1 MGLFDG
7 LLGHGST
14 VDPMDLRKRL
24 DGVLIDD
31 EEPQLA
37 FKVIRD
43 FFVFTQHRIIL
54 VDVQGITGSKVDYMS
69 VPYRAIARFSV
80 ETAGTFD
87 LDSELKIWV
96 SGSSE
101 PIRKTLKKG
110 TDVRGIQKALA
121 AGIFGRS
128 Q

>member
-14 VDPMDLRKRL
+14 VDPADLNKRL
-24 DGVLIDD
+24 DGVLVDG

-43 FFVFTQHRIIL
+43 FFVFTQYRIIL
-54 VDVQGITGSKVDYMS
+54 VDIQGITGSKVDYTS
-69 VPYRAIARFSV
+69 VPYRAITRFSV

-96 SGSSE
+96 SGSAT
-101 PIRKTLKKG
+101 PISKTLKKG
-110 TDVRGIQKALA
+110 TDVRGIQRALA
-121 AGIFGRS
+121 TGVLR
-128 Q
+128 

>member
-1 MGLFDG
+1 MGIFDG

-14 VDPMDLRKRL
+14 VDPADLNKRL
-24 DGVLIDD
+24 HGVLI
-31 EEPQLA
+31 EGETPQLA

-43 FFVFTQHRIIL
+43 FFVFTQHRVIL
-54 VDVQGITGSKVDYMS
+54 VDIQGMTGSKVDYTS
-69 VPYRAIARFSV
+69 IPYLAVTRFAV
-80 ETAGTFD
+80 EAAGTFD

-110 TDVRGIQKALA
+110 TDVRGIQRALA
-121 AGIFGRS
+121 TGVLR
-128 Q
+128 